1 MYTQIKLGMGLS
13 IELVLIP
20 IPKNP
25 IFLGVYSISYSK
37 LNGYPNLFLF
47 KINKNDLE
55 SVVNSILNLLNWR
68 LIYFK
73 F

>member
-1 MYTQIKLGMGLS
+1 MGMG
-13 IELVLIP
+13 IVPIP
-20 IPKNP
+20 IPIPNTQL
-25 IFLGVYSISYSK
+25 FLGVYPIPYPI

-55 SVVNSILNLLNWR
+55 SVMNSILNLFNLR
-68 LIYFK
+68 LMYLK